1 MCIDIHY
8 TWLFQKNSIIHCD
21 AFWKTEAYSDFRM
34 TSREKSASQIVFLN
48 NNFMNNLIVQVET
61 LNSPCWSYENGNT
74 PRKRLFDVRILI
86 EVH

>member
-1 MCIDIHY
+1 
-8 TWLFQKNSIIHCD
+8 
-21 AFWKTEAYSDFRM
+21 M

>member
-1 MCIDIHY
+1 
-8 TWLFQKNSIIHCD
+8 
-21 AFWKTEAYSDFRM
+21 M

-61 LNSPCWSYENGNT
+61 LTSPCWSYENGNT